1 MRGAGTLAGGGLTKG
16 VPVDGTSDLARRLAR
31 VLDVAET
38 VVRTLLA
45 EEPADGEELQPEKVL
60 SETAL
65 LLLFASRVDASHRQI
80 HRRIRAL
87 AKLLVPHA
95 RSDRV
100 LAGITLAPVLARECA
115 AAHVCLSR
123 LGYPDPKFDE
133 VLARSLSSSAAQR
146 RERVP
151 YRQLE
156 LEWLSE
162 VWDPARGNRRP
173 RPNTALA
180 AATTAGIGLDPLSPT
195 RDDAYAFTHSL
206 LYLTDFGRR
215 RRLPRPKT
223 ELVADAEPA
232 LASSLDGDDF
242 DVSAEILLAWP
253 LLHARWS
260 AAGAFGFRVLRR
272 VEDEVG
278 FLPSLSLSEE
288 RFRELEGPDRK
299 RYVVAE
305 AYHTVYVMGLLCA
318 ATLQAGAPPPEPL
331 AARRAT
337 GFADELVGCLVPREP
352 ESQWQR
358 DFVELEP
365 RQREALAPF
374 LANVA
379 LQRAVEASA
388 FERIREVLEVCVERE
403 IEPSNAMTQ
412 AADLLLRVAQ
422 SPYAAVR
429 G

>member
-1 MRGAGTLAGGGLTKG
+1 MDESR
-16 VPVDGTSDLARRLAR
+16 DLARRLTR

-38 VVRTLLA
+38 VVRVLLSQP
-45 EEPADGEELQPEKVL
+45 PADGEEPEPEKVL

-65 LLLFASRVDASHRQI
+65 LLLFAARVDPSHRQV
-80 HRRIRAL
+80 HRRIRSL
-87 AKLLVPHA
+87 AKQLVPYA

-100 LAGITLAPVLARECA
+100 LAGITLAPVLAREYA

-133 VLARSLSSSAAQR
+133 VLMQSISSGALQR

-156 LEWLSE
+156 LEWLGGI
-162 VWDPARGNRRP
+162 WNPGPGGRTRRP
-173 RPNTALA
+173 SAALA
-180 AATTAGIGLDPLSPT
+180 AATTAGIGLDPLRPT
-195 RDDAYAFTHSL
+195 RDDVYAFTHSL
-206 LYLTDFGRR
+206 LYLTDFGRP
-215 RRLPRPKT
+215 RRLPRPKA

-232 LASSLDGDDF
+232 LARCLDDDDF
-242 DVSAEILLAWP
+242 DVSAEIVLTWP
-253 LLHARWS
+253 LLRARWS
-260 AAGAFGFRVLRR
+260 AAGAFAFRVLTR

-278 FLPSLSLSEE
+278 FLPSLSLAEE
-288 RFRELEGPDRK
+288 RYRELEGAERK

-318 ATLQAGAPPPEPL
+318 AMLQADRAPPEPA

-337 GFADELVGCLVPREP
+337 GLADELMGFCVQREP
-352 ESQWQR
+352 EPQWQR
-358 DFVELEP
+358 DFFELEP

-388 FERIREVLEVCVERE
+388 FEQIRAVLTLCVERE
-403 IEPSNAMTQ
+403 VAPSTAMTQ
-412 AADLLLRVAQ
+412 AADLLRRVAL
-422 SPYAAVR
+422 SPYASAAR
-429 G
+429 

>member
-1 MRGAGTLAGGGLTKG
+1 M
-16 VPVDGTSDLARRLAR
+16 VEIV
-31 VLDVAET
+31 VA
-38 VVRTLLA
+38 VLLA
-45 EEPADGEELQPEKVL
+45 QDAPEGEELQPEKVL

-65 LLLFASRVDASHRQI
+65 LLLFAARVDASHRQV

-87 AKLLVPHA
+87 AKQLVPHA

-133 VLARSLSSSAAQR
+133 VLARSLSSDAARR

-156 LEWLSE
+156 LEWLGDI
-162 VWDPARGNRRP
+162 WDPVRNGRKRRP
-173 RPNTALA
+173 SAALA
-180 AATTAGIGLDPLSPT
+180 AATTAGLGLDPLSPT
-195 RDDAYAFTHSL
+195 RDDVYAFTHSL
-206 LYLTDFGRR
+206 LYLTDFGKP

-223 ELVADAEPA
+223 ELLADAEPA
-232 LASSLDGDDF
+232 LARCLDDDDF

-253 LLHARWS
+253 LLRARWS
-260 AAGAFGFRVLRR
+260 AAGAFGFRVLTR

-278 FLPSLSLSEE
+278 YLPSLSLSEE
-288 RFRELEGPDRK
+288 RYRELEGAERK
-299 RYVVAE
+299 WYVVAE

-331 AARRAT
+331 SARRT
-337 GFADELVGCLVPREP
+337 SGLADELGGLLVPREQP
-352 ESQWQR
+352 PQWER
-358 DFVELEP
+358 DLEELEP
-365 RQREALAPF
+365 RQRDALARF
-374 LANVA
+374 LADVA

-388 FERIREVLEVCVERE
+388 FERIREVLALCVERGVK
-403 IEPSNAMTQ
+403 PSNAMTQ
-412 AADLLLRVAQ
+412 AADLLVRVAQ
-422 SPYAAVR
+422 SPYAAAQR
-429 G
+429 